1 MSFLCF
7 QGHEA
12 GQGLSELENLKQE
25 NEALRSQM
33 ARLSTQLLET
43 YQAHLVGLLPPSP
56 HRMARGQHRGE
67 EPDNMQ
73 VQYKLNLSL

>member
-33 ARLSTQLLET
+33 ARLSTQLLEVDHGT
-43 YQAHLVGLLPPSP
+43 NIAPLIFVFL
-56 HRMARGQHRGE
+56 R
-67 EPDNMQ
+67 
-73 VQYKLNLSL
+73 